1 MSYLSLSQVIG
12 NAAALMQSEDW
23 AALIADAKE
32 RGCFVTM
39 NSSHVKNLLASQNIN
54 RALPSTKDS
63 GLLGVSKQA
72 SQMKNINET
81 KRPFEKLNNNSKDAN
96 SSL

>member
-1 MSYLSLSQVIG
+1 
-12 NAAALMQSEDW
+12 MQSEDW
-23 AALIADAKE
+23 AALIADAKD

-63 GLLGVSKQA
+63 GLLRDSKPA
-72 SQMKNINET
+72 SQMKKINET
-81 KRPFEKLNNNSKDAN
+81 NFPFDKINNNLKDAK